1 MQGEIIMQLSSPKI
15 TACLW
20 YDDQAEDA
28 ARLYTS
34 LFPDSRIT
42 SIARFPAEGQEIHGK
57 PPGSVMTVAFELG
70 GHPFVA
76 LNGGPQFTF
85 DEAISFQIQCDS
97 QEEVDHY
104 WHGLSDGGSEG
115 PCGWLKDRFGLSWQV
130 TPRLLTDIMAGD
142 DADKAARAAKAMFT
156 MSKIDI
162 AAIAQAVA

>member
-1 MQGEIIMQLSSPKI
+1 MPLSPPKI

-20 YDDQAEDA
+20 YDDQAEGA
-28 ARLYTS
+28 AQLYTS
-34 LFPDSRIT
+34 LFPESRIT
-42 SIARFPAEGQEIHGK
+42 SVTRFSAEGQEIHGK
-57 PPGSVMTVAFELG
+57 PPGSVMTVSFELA

-85 DEAISFQIQCDS
+85 DEAVSFQILCDS

-104 WHGLSDGGSEG
+104 WYGLSDGGSEG

-130 TPRLLTDIMAGD
+130 TPRLLTSLIAED
-142 DADKAARAAKAMFT
+142 DADKAARATRAMFK

-162 AAIAQAVA
+162 AAIERAVA